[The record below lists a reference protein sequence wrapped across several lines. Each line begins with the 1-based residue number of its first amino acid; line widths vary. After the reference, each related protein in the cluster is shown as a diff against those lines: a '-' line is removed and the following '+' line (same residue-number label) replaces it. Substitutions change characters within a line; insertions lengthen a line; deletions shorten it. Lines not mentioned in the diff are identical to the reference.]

1 MIGVLLQT
9 ILRASGLKGDREKQ
23 LLRQVAGGDAR
34 ALSELYDMYHLVI
47 FRQLLGIVKQ
57 REEAED
63 LLQEVFNQIW
73 SKAGTFDPDRGS
85 VYTWMTTMSRNKG
98 LDFLRSK
105 AHKRSQ
111 KTDYDPDEFILT
123 SIPASD
129 ETPLDETILAERSH
143 LLKLAL
149 QQIPDEQQ
157 QVLKIAYFEG
167 YSQSEIAEQL
177 GLPLGTIKTRMR
189 QGMIKLESIL
199 SKVMR

>member
-9 ILRASGLKGDREKQ
+9 ILRATGLTGDREKQ

-111 KTDYDPDEFILT
+111 KTDYDPDDFIL
-123 SIPASD
+123 SGIPASD

-149 QQIPDEQQ
+149 QQIPEEQQ
-157 QVLKIAYFEG
+157 EVLKIAYFEG
-167 YSQSEIAEQL
+167 YSQSEIADQL

>member
-9 ILRASGLKGDREKQ
+9 ILRASGLTGDREKQ
-23 LLRQVAGGDAR
+23 LLRQIAGGDAR

-63 LLQEVFNQIW
+63 LLQEVFNQVW
-73 SKAGTFDPDRGS
+73 SKAGSFDSDRGS

-98 LDFLRSK
+98 LDYLRSK

-123 SIPASD
+123 GIPASD

-143 LLKLAL
+143 LLKVAL
-149 QQIPDEQQ
+149 QQIPEEQQ

-167 YSQSEIAEQL
+167 YSQSEIADQL

>member
-1 MIGVLLQT
+1 
-9 ILRASGLKGDREKQ
+9 
-23 LLRQVAGGDAR
+23 
-34 ALSELYDMYHLVI
+34 MYHLVI

-73 SKAGTFDPDRGS
+73 SKAGSFDPDRGS

-98 LDFLRSK
+98 LDYLRSK

-123 SIPASD
+123 GIPASD

-149 QQIPDEQQ
+149 QQIPEEQQ

-167 YSQSEIAEQL
+167 YSQSEIADQL

>member
-9 ILRASGLKGDREKQ
+9 ILRATGLTGDREKQ
-23 LLRQVAGGDAR
+23 LLRQVAGGDAQ

-73 SKAGTFDPDRGS
+73 SKAGSFDPDRGS
-85 VYTWMTTMSRNKG
+85 VYTWMSTMSRNKG
-98 LDFLRSK
+98 LDYLRSK

-111 KTDYDPDEFILT
+111 KTDYDPDEFILAG
-123 SIPASD
+123 IPASD

-149 QQIPDEQQ
+149 QQIPEEQQ

-167 YSQSEIAEQL
+167 YSQSEIADQL

>member
-1 MIGVLLQT
+1 
-9 ILRASGLKGDREKQ
+9 LRATGLTGDREKQ
-23 LLRQVAGGDAR
+23 LLKQIADGNAQ
-34 ALSELYDMYHLVI
+34 ALSALYDMYHLVL

-73 SKAGTFDPDRGS
+73 SKAGSFDPDRGS

-111 KTDYDPDEFILT
+111 KTDYDPEEFIL
-123 SIPASD
+123 SGIPASD
-129 ETPLDETILAERSH
+129 ETPLDQTILSERSH

-149 QQIPDEQQ
+149 QQIPEEQQ
-157 QVLKIAYFEG
+157 QVLKIAYFDG
-167 YSQSEIAEQL
+167 YSQSEIADQL